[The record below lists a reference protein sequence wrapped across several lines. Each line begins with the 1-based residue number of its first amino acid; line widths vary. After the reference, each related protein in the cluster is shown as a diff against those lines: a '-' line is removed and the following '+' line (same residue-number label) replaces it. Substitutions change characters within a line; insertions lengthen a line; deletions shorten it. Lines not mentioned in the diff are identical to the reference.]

1 MTEQEVRKIVRE
13 ELIALLNNYQ
23 ELSNKTVCITDR
35 TGDTCYGYRP
45 QYSEKDVLKILIE
58 ELSSEDTND

>member
-13 ELIALLNNYQ
+13 ELHALLTNYQ
-23 ELSNKTVCITDR
+23 ELSDRTVCITDR

-45 QYSEKDVLKILIE
+45 RYSKEDILKILIE
-58 ELSSEDTND
+58 ELSPEVTNG